1 MFVTGKINCRYF
13 FAVATNTF
21 VYICAVFVAYKIRSN
36 PENIFVPP
44 ILNICVDIFV
54 VSIVILMI
62 FIGITRKKYVLIL
75 QSNNKPKSSVIHLLI
90 TLYFYIFFSIL
101 IYILQLY
108 PTHNYKLAKVFIIT
122 IFLFYVIYWYVILDN
137 IIVLNKLIKRKHIED

>member
-1 MFVTGKINCRYF
+1 MIVPGKIYCRYF

-21 VYICAVFVAYKIRSN
+21 YYICAVFVAYKIRSN

-108 PTHNYKLAKVFIIT
+108 PTHNYKQ
-122 IFLFYVIYWYVILDN
+122 VIQN
-137 IIVLNKLIKRKHIED
+137 

>member
-1 MFVTGKINCRYF
+1 MIVPGKIYCRYF

-21 VYICAVFVAYKIRSN
+21 YYICAVFVAYKIRSN

-108 PTHNYKLAKVFIIT
+108 PTHNYKLTKAFIIT
-122 IFLFYVIYWYVILDN
+122 IFLFYIIYWYVIIDN
-137 IIVLNKLIKRKHIED
+137 IIVLIKIIKRKHIED